1 MIEVNK
7 GKVADTRPQRER
19 KERLGLNGSVRLR
32 ARVLS
37 TAKQQMAM
45 HGYRWGGGA
54 DQAMAVAA
62 YDTRASAERRKRDR
76 NGVEGLRRQETL

>member
-1 MIEVNK
+1 M
-7 GKVADTRPQRER
+7 D
-19 KERLGLNGSVRLR
+19 LNGSVRLR
-32 ARVLS
+32 ARDLS

-62 YDTRASAERRKRDR
+62 YDTGASAERRRRDR